1 MTDISGTLPS
11 PLMIL
16 MDLITLAEKRG
27 FKEMEE
33 DGLPQPPPGAGAGLV
48 VSLLPKPDIY
58 LEQET
63 RVHETESSWG
73 WTYGNENAKNCCCF
87 LVFFC
92 LNLNLLFVVGPENQS
107 DNNFTPQTTFRPY
120 ITGIVPSHPG
130 GSGVECTIK
139 LWDARYLMFPFNLLS
154 SFSSGT

>member
-1 MTDISGTLPS
+1 
-11 PLMIL
+11 MIL

-27 FKEMEE
+27 FKEME

-73 WTYGNENAKNCCCF
+73 WTYGNENEKNCCCF

-107 DNNFTPQTTFRPY
+107 GNNFTPQTTFRPY

-139 LWDARYLMFPFNLLS
+139 LWDARYLIFPFNLLS

>member
-1 MTDISGTLPS
+1 MIVKDLSMTDISGTPPPPPS
-11 PLMIL
+11 WYWWT
-16 MDLITLAEKRG
+16 LITLAEKRG

-73 WTYGNENAKNCCCF
+73 WTYGNENANNCCCF
-87 LVFFC
+87 FL
-92 LNLNLLFVVGPENQS
+92 LLFEFESIICRRPWEPEWQQLHAT
-107 DNNFTPQTTFRPY
+107 DNLQTLHNGYCPLTPW
-120 ITGIVPSHPG
+120 GKW
-130 GSGVECTIK
+130 SGVHNQAVGRQV
-139 LWDARYLMFPFNLLS
+139 LD
-154 SFSSGT
+154 FSI